1 MNLNLYDSVE
11 GLTVVVVVVVVGSS
25 VGFSAI
31 SVSVSAETVVT
42 SSWSTSGHSS
52 I

>member
-11 GLTVVVVVVVVGSS
+11 GLTVVVVVVVVVGSS
-25 VGFSAI
+25 VGFSA
-31 SVSVSAETVVT
+31 VSVSAETVVT

>member
-1 MNLNLYDSVE
+1 MNLYDSVE
-11 GLTVVVVVVVVGSS
+11 GLTVVVVVVGSS
-25 VGFSAI
+25 VGFSAV

-42 SSWSTSGHSS
+42 SSRSTSGHSS